1 MLDKNAWKNA
11 RMPSCVNMPHRTAT
25 MHIFYNRRMGI
36 FYAVLSPGL
45 AFIALLVAAV
55 ILWRAILRAPW
66 RRLQAPTVFSAWC
79 AFIIVL
85 PLLWHFGV
93 PLARGLELHL
103 LGLSLF
109 ALMFGPRLAK
119 IGIALATVA
128 YTAMYDGLWVN
139 LGVNLLLLAILPAW
153 SSASL
158 LHATQRFLPHHLFIY
173 LFANGF
179 FGAMLVVALTNLA
192 GLATFKLGTMAMPVA
207 DGTVPYLLLL
217 AFGEAF
223 LTGFMLTILTVYR
236 PEWVMTFDDRMYL
249 HGK

>member
-1 MLDKNAWKNA
+1 
-11 RMPSCVNMPHRTAT
+11 MPSCVNMPSRTAA
-25 MHIFYNRRMGI
+25 MRIFYNSGMGI
-36 FYAVLSPGL
+36 FYATLSPGF
-45 AFIALLVAAV
+45 AFIALLIAIAV
-55 ILWRAILRAPW
+55 LWRAIIRAPW
-66 RRLQAPTVFSAWC
+66 QRMHAPTVLSAWC

-85 PLLWHFGV
+85 PLLWRFGV

-109 ALMFGPRLAK
+109 ALMFGPRFAK

-128 YTAMYDGLWVN
+128 YTAMYDGLWAN
-139 LGVNLLLLAILPAW
+139 LGVNLFLLAIFPAW

-158 LHATQRFLPHHLFIY
+158 LYATQRFLPHHIFIY

-192 GLATFKLGTMAMPVA
+192 GLATFELGTLSSPVA
-207 DGTVPYLLLL
+207 DGTIPYLLLL

-236 PEWVMTFDDRMYL
+236 PQWVMTFDDRMYL
-249 HGK
+249 YGK

>member
-1 MLDKNAWKNA
+1 MW
-11 RMPSCVNMPHRTAT
+11 RRTGRLRF
-25 MHIFYNRRMGI
+25 FYNAGMGI
-36 FYAVLSPGL
+36 FYATLSPSL
-45 AFIALLVAAV
+45 AFGALLVALAV
-55 ILWRAILRAPW
+55 LWRAVLRAPW
-66 RRLQAPTVFSAWC
+66 RRMQAPTVLSAWC

-93 PLARGLELHL
+93 PLARGFELHL

-109 ALMFGPRLAK
+109 ALMFGPRFAK

-128 YTAMYDGLWVN
+128 YTVLYDGLWAN

-158 LHATQRFLPHHLFIY
+158 LHATQRYLPHHLFIY
-173 LFANGF
+173 LLGNGF

-192 GLATFKLGTMAMPVA
+192 GLATFELGTLSSPVA

-236 PEWVMTFDDRMYL
+236 PEWVMTFDDHMYL